1 MFLFTQDG
9 DEIDQYVV
17 EVLLNCDKVCIVLSC
32 IVLQTINALITSYLI
47 AVQLNIHFTS
57 PIQYYFITNAWSQ
70 SGNSDRPRPCKKGD
84 KGEMQVWYIAVPQKA
99 DILFCAIISVDYIVK
114 QYIRIEYIPYHTK
127 PYQTIFR
134 HTKPYSGPQCVPVLL
149 GLIEKISSIRLYMPD
164 DLRPKDARQAFDKS
178 ITEVHKRFPHG

>member
-1 MFLFTQDG
+1 MILFTQDG

-57 PIQYYFITNAWSQ
+57 PIQYYFISNAWSQ

-84 KGEMQVWYIAVPQKA
+84 KGEMQV
-99 DILFCAIISVDYIVK
+99 
-114 QYIRIEYIPYHTK
+114 
-127 PYQTIFR
+127 
-134 HTKPYSGPQCVPVLL
+134 
-149 GLIEKISSIRLYMPD
+149 
-164 DLRPKDARQAFDKS
+164 
-178 ITEVHKRFPHG
+178 